1 MSTEPIVT
9 PFFRLSFPTVFK
21 PRAVAGSDKE
31 TFSIQMIFI
40 DQAPFYP
47 KGEDGGITCP
57 GGMDP
62 AMFEKIKA
70 DYAKDPTLAI
80 QLRRAAVTACKEK
93 WGDDKTKW
101 PGILRAIDP
110 LTHVSMNGKDGWPI
124 RDGNTVSWDGFKG
137 VFFAKAGA
145 NADRKP
151 GVVDAMRNH
160 ITEPSKVYGGLIARA
175 QINAFAY
182 EHKTGGPGVSFG
194 LNHLQI
200 IKDDGTRFGGAAGPV
215 EEAFGAWNDGSID
228 PNAAAATGVVSTEDF

>member
-1 MSTEPIVT
+1 MATEAIVT

-21 PRAVAGSDKE
+21 PRAAAGSTKE

-47 KGEDGGITCP
+47 KDAEGQIACP

-62 AMFEKIKA
+62 AMFEKLKA
-70 DYAKDPTLAI
+70 DYAKDPTLCV
-80 QLRRAAVTACKEK
+80 QLRRLLSQAAKEK
-93 WGDDKTKW
+93 WGEDRAKW
-101 PGILRAIDP
+101 PGVLRSID
-110 LTHVSMNGKDGWPI
+110 LSTYVSPSGKDGWPI
-124 RDGNTVSWDGFKG
+124 RDGNTVAWDGFAG
-137 VFFAKAGA
+137 HFFARAGA

-175 QINAFAY
+175 QINAWAY
-182 EHKTGGPGVSFG
+182 DNAGNKGVSFG

-215 EEAFGAWNDGSID
+215 EEAFGAWDDGTMD
-228 PNAAAATGVVSTEDF
+228 PNAKPAEGVVSTADF